1 MQYNSANIN
10 LKLTINQ
17 MLMSNL
23 HIGHTRKFLNSNVK
37 PYLLGTRN
45 NINILNITKTPFQFK
60 LFINI
65 LINVSSLRQKI
76 LIVKDRDIFGFK
88 DMLNMSS
95 VYYYNNKWIGGSL
108 TNFRK
113 VRQSSK
119 FKENNNSYNSLGSL
133 RYMPSLVFFF
143 DVDLSKWAVIE
154 TSNLEIPIAAIID
167 SNSSL
172 LNHVNYPIVGNNKSF
187 ESLFLYVNLIVN
199 SILKGKQKEILK
211 ILSII

>member
-65 LINVSSLRQKI
+65 LILEVEFLVQSNQLI
-76 LIVKDRDIFGFK
+76 LVHLPTIW
-88 DMLNMSS
+88 N
-95 VYYYNNKWIGGSL
+95 
-108 TNFRK
+108 
-113 VRQSSK
+113 
-119 FKENNNSYNSLGSL
+119 
-133 RYMPSLVFFF
+133 
-143 DVDLSKWAVIE
+143 
-154 TSNLEIPIAAIID
+154 
-167 SNSSL
+167 
-172 LNHVNYPIVGNNKSF
+172 
-187 ESLFLYVNLIVN
+187 
-199 SILKGKQKEILK
+199 
-211 ILSII
+211 

>member
-1 MQYNSANIN
+1 MQYNSANLN

-45 NINILNITKTPFQFK
+45 NVNILNITKTPFQFK

-65 LINVSSLRQKI
+65 LINISSLRQKV
-76 LIVKDRDIFGFK
+76 LIVKDRDIFNFK
-88 DMLNMSS
+88 DLLNISS
-95 VYYYNNKWIGGSL
+95 VYYYNTKWIGGSL

-119 FKENNNSYNSLGSL
+119 FKEDNNSYNSLGSL

-143 DVDLSKWAVIE
+143 WRRFI
-154 TSNLEIPIAAIID
+154 
-167 SNSSL
+167 
-172 LNHVNYPIVGNNKSF
+172 
-187 ESLFLYVNLIVN
+187 
-199 SILKGKQKEILK
+199 
-211 ILSII
+211 